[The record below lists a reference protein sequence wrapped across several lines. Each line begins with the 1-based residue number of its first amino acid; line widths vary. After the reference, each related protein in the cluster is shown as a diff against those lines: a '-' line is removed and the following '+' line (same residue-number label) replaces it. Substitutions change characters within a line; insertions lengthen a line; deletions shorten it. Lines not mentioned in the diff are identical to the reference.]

1 MFNDIIQLLLVL
13 FLFIIIYNIFN
24 YLFPL
29 REGICWSRRC
39 RRRRRRRR
47 RQREEAAR
55 AAAAAK
61 LAAENART
69 NQQNETKTTMESQAP
84 DVITQGFTNIE
95 GFNKALT
102 KELNK
107 INPEYRDIH
116 SRNQAYYDKD
126 HRYGGSWDNW
136 KSFTQTKIT
145 TQGMEKLKIRRNKI
159 IDEINNSIKNKTT
172 PEGYKIGQEYWKYI
186 DLLENTELKKELE
199 SMVTNTDIKDSR
211 FKIDYKNKL
220 EGFLKNAYE
229 ENRKKEMNTYI
240 QGEGSIEVI
249 GDYFTN
255 FTEGFDSSALSYPD
269 DLGQYSEVYMMN
281 DKMQMDQLNKIK
293 TNYNISEEDAKKRYY
308 DTSLSYLEDWHQK
321 LGELTKQ
328 KAIAGTQIK
337 LGGGA

>member
-47 RQREEAAR
+47 
-55 AAAAAK
+55 AAK
-61 LAAENART
+61 LKARNDRT
-69 NQQNETKTTMESQAP
+69 NQQNVTKTTMESQAP
-84 DVITQGFTNIE
+84 DAITQGFTNIE
-95 GFNKALT
+95 GYT
-102 KELNK
+102 
-107 INPEYRDIH
+107 DVH
-116 SRNQAYYDKD
+116 GRNQSYYDKD
-126 HRYGGSWDNW
+126 HRHGGSWDNW

-159 IDEINNSIKNKTT
+159 IDEINNTIKNKTT

-199 SMVTNTDIKDSR
+199 SMVTNTDIKDSK

-240 QGEGSIEVI
+240 QGEGSAEIV

-255 FTEGFDSSALSYPD
+255 LTEGFDSSALSYPD

-281 DKMQMDQLNKIK
+281 DKMQMNELNRIK

-337 LGGGA
+337 LAGGA

>member
-1 MFNDIIQLLLVL
+1 MFKDIIQLLLVL

-39 RRRRRRRR
+39 RRRRRRRK
-47 RQREEAAR
+47 
-55 AAAAAK
+55 AAK
-61 LAAENART
+61 LKARNDRT
-69 NQQNETKTTMESQAP
+69 NQQNVTKNTMESQAP

-95 GFNKALT
+95 GYT
-102 KELNK
+102 
-107 INPEYRDIH
+107 DIH
-116 SRNQAYYDKD
+116 GRDQAYYDKD

-159 IDEINNSIKNKTT
+159 IDDINNTIKNKTT

-199 SMVTNTDIKDSR
+199 SMITNTDIKDSK

-240 QGEGSIEVI
+240 QGEGSNEVI

-281 DKMQMDQLNKIK
+281 DKMQMDELNRIK

-337 LGGGA
+337 LAGGA

>member
-1 MFNDIIQLLLVL
+1 MFNDIIQLLLIL

-29 REGICWSRRC
+29 TEGWCGKRC
-39 RRRRRRRR
+39 RRRRRNRR
-47 RQREEAAR
+47 RQREAAAR

-69 NQQNETKTTMESQAP
+69 NQQNVSKTTMESQAP
-84 DVITQGFTNIE
+84 DVITQGFSNIE
-95 GFNKALT
+95 GYT
-102 KELNK
+102 
-107 INPEYRDIH
+107 DIH
-116 SRNQAYYDKD
+116 GRDQAYYDHN

-145 TQGMEKLKIRRNKI
+145 TQGMEKLKIRRNKM
-159 IDEINNSIKNKTT
+159 IDEINNTIKNKTT

-199 SMVTNTDIKDSR
+199 SMITNTQIKDSK

-229 ENRKKEMNTYI
+229 EKRKKEMNTYI
-240 QGEGSIEVI
+240 QGEGSPDII

-255 FTEGFDSSALSYPD
+255 YTEGFDSSTLSYPD
-269 DLGQYSEVYMMN
+269 DLGKYSEIYMMN
-281 DKMQMDQLNKIK
+281 DGMQMGELNRIK

-308 DTSLSYLEDWHQK
+308 DTSLSYLEDWHVK
-321 LGELTKQ
+321 LGDLIKQ
-328 KAIAGTQIK
+328 KGITTTQIK
-337 LGGGA
+337 LAGGA